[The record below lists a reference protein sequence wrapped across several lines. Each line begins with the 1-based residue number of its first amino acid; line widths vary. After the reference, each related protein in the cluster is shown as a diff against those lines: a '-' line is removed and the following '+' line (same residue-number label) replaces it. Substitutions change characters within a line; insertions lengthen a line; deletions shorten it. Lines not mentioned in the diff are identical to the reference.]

1 MTSAIAQEY
10 TIESALLDAER
21 DIGGTREIAN
31 MIDELSFFE
40 SLDKM
45 YITGQITLLDDL
57 GLFDEI
63 RFQGT
68 ETITF
73 KIRGLERKTSRD
85 RLEYKVRLVSIVHQ
99 VKLSDRQEVFTFNF
113 ISPHAYNDSTIKVS
127 KSYTGNLED
136 IAENVLRNELGV
148 EVNRDNYLDDAT
160 SSQGPIKVVIPYLS
174 PLETTSWLISRATG
188 VNGAPFFSWASL
200 WDQEDGV
207 DRIRFGQFAR
217 MSKYGYDEIQKGKR
231 DQQTSR
237 RFVYSM
243 QSTMAAQSPNLT
255 NSVTQAHLIKG
266 LEKTKIEDTL
276 KMIDDGS
283 VGSMISNLDTFT
295 SQRYDR
301 HFSIRDFIETLTPA
315 EAIMSSV
322 FDPYDK
328 IDTGKK
334 ESRFTDE
341 HDARYK
347 NVITSYGTYGAFNSY
362 HDVFDQVEALNKVRP
377 EALRTMLYRNL
388 IQVALSGTRFLSEQL
403 SVGDIIEIQFPT
415 AFTENDGAG
424 MSSGERSGYYLLYD
438 LRHVF
443 RDSKHFVT
451 ASVCK
456 IRDLPDVTDT
466 STLTNGNG
474 LGFFN

>member
-1 MTSAIAQEY
+1 
-10 TIESALLDAER
+10 
-21 DIGGTREIAN
+21 
-31 MIDELSFFE
+31 
-40 SLDKM
+40 
-45 YITGQITLLDDL
+45 
-57 GLFDEI
+57 
-63 RFQGT
+63 
-68 ETITF
+68 
-73 KIRGLERKTSRD
+73 
-85 RLEYKVRLVSIVHQ
+85 
-99 VKLSDRQEVFTFNF
+99 
-113 ISPHAYNDSTIKVS
+113 
-127 KSYTGNLED
+127 
-136 IAENVLRNELGV
+136 
-148 EVNRDNYLDDAT
+148 
-160 SSQGPIKVVIPYLS
+160 
-174 PLETTSWLISRATG
+174 
-188 VNGAPFFSWASL
+188 
-200 WDQEDGV
+200 
-207 DRIRFGQFAR
+207 
-217 MSKYGYDEIQKGKR
+217 
-231 DQQTSR
+231 
-237 RFVYSM
+237 
-243 QSTMAAQSPNLT
+243 
-255 NSVTQAHLIKG
+255 
-266 LEKTKIEDTL
+266 
-276 KMIDDGS
+276 MIDDGT

-362 HDVFDQVEALNKVRP
+362 HDVFDQVEALNKIRP
-377 EALRTMLYRNL
+377 EALRSMLYRNL

-415 AFTENDGAG
+415 PFTEDDGAG

-438 LRHVF
+438 VRHVF

-466 STLTNGNG
+466 STL
-474 LGFFN
+474 